1 MPVRHALSAK
11 RGLPP
16 LGLALATGING
27 STSSHNRSGK
37 SSVAIGQLPSVGM
50 VQPFRRVAGEMRF
63 CSKSRR
69 PYVHTP
75 LLTNSATNCCY
86 E

>member
-1 MPVRHALSAK
+1 MTVRHALAVK

-27 STSSHNRSGK
+27 STSSHNPSGK

-50 VQPFRRVAGEMRF
+50 VQPFDGLLEECGFVRRFKE
-63 CSKSRR
+63 
-69 PYVHTP
+69 P
-75 LLTNSATNCCY
+75 
-86 E
+86 